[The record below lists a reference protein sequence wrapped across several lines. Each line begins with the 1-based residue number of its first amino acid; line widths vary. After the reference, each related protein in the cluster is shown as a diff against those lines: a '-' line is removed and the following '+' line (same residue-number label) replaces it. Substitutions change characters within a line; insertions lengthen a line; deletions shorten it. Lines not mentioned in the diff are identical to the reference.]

1 MSQKIISIAATNLTK
16 IYARGNE
23 EIISVNNVSFL
34 INKGDFVSIIGP
46 SGSGKTTLIN
56 LLGCLDNPSSGELF
70 RADRPRRRAYDP
82 RHSPGDQQ
90 QYHRHTH

>member
-34 INKGDFVSIIGP
+34 INKGDFVSIPPGP
-46 SGSGKTTLIN
+46 EK
-56 LLGCLDNPSSGELF
+56 
-70 RADRPRRRAYDP
+70 PR
-82 RHSPGDQQ
+82 
-90 QYHRHTH
+90 